1 MAGQPTGSPL
11 PRPMQFHLF
20 EPYLHAKPSGEVWQ
34 LPISGKQCQGQGP
47 LAFLIEDFDPSAPAF
62 ALTVVDLSK
71 VQHMPLDNTAT
82 PAAPILHNAPVTM
95 LFAVFDPWVAL
106 QKHYGH
112 RFYS

>member
-1 MAGQPTGSPL
+1 
-11 PRPMQFHLF
+11 MQFHLF
-20 EPYLHAKPSGEVWQ
+20 EPDLHAKPSGEVGE
-34 LPISGKQCQGQGP
+34 LPIRGKQGQGHGP
-47 LAFLIEDFDPSAPAF
+47 LALFIEDFDRSAPAF

-71 VQHMPLDNTAT
+71 VQHMPLYNPAT

-95 LFAVFDPWVAL
+95 LFAIFDPRVAL